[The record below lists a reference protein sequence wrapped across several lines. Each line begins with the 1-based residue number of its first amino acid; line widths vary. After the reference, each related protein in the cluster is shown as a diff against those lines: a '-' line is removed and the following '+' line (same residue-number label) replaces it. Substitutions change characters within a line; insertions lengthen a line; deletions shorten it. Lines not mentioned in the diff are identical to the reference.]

1 MTLFSETERVRSGG
15 RARGTHPAGTTPFLA
30 LVALAMMLAGCGG
43 EREAPFAED
52 GDAISTFG
60 GGPAGGVLVALVD
73 GEPDDLNPLTYSSN
87 PAYQAIRL
95 MFRALARRDST
106 LSGYEPDLA
115 VAWELSGDSL
125 ARIRI
130 RDDVRWHDGVP
141 VTASDV
147 AFTIERQRQA
157 EVASPR
163 QADVAAVRG
172 VTVID
177 STTLEVALER
187 AGIYTLN
194 ALLEVV
200 PVPRHRLEGT
210 DPAQLRR
217 DPFSRTPVG
226 NGFYR
231 FVRWEA
237 GQQIILEANT
247 EMPEGRAA
255 LDRIVIRVVPDLN
268 AAITEL
274 LAGQGDLLKIPAEH
288 RDRVEASRSTRV
300 YSAPRVRPAWIAWN
314 TRRSPLDDQRV
325 RQALIMGV
333 DRDRL
338 VRGLFGP
345 IGEVALTPIPPA
357 LWEHSPDV
365 VPILYDPEGA
375 RVLLEAAGW
384 IDSDA
389 DGVRDR
395 AGVPLRI
402 QVDYIAADQ
411 TRQDVLIA
419 MQSMLREIGIDLV
432 PRAYERT
439 AWVERLR
446 GGEFQGSSWGWG
458 WGPGVVGPNAQMV
471 FSSESIPPAGTNF
484 AAETNPRIDLLLDSA
499 LVVRDS
505 ARLQRIWRDF
515 EQLAVDDAVYTP
527 LYLDPELFGVASR
540 IENVRFR
547 GIEWWE
553 DVPYWYIPLDQR
565 LPRDRAR

>member
-1 MTLFSETERVRSGG
+1 MTLASSTERIRSGEG
-15 RARGTHPAGTTPFLA
+15 ARAAISPGMIPILA
-30 LVALAMMLAGCGG
+30 LITAVMMLAGCGG
-43 EREAPFAED
+43 EREQPFAEF
-52 GDAISTFG
+52 GESIPTFS

-87 PAYQAIRL
+87 PAYQAIHL

-106 LSGYEPDLA
+106 LSGYAPDLA

-130 RDDVRWHDGVP
+130 REDVRWHDGVP

-163 QADVAAVRG
+163 QADVAAVRA
-172 VTVID
+172 VTVLD
-177 STTLEVALER
+177 STTLDVALER

-200 PVPRHRLEGT
+200 PVPKHLLEAT
-210 DPAQLRR
+210 DPDQMRR
-217 DPFSRTPVG
+217 DPFSRRPVG

-231 FVRWEA
+231 FVRWEP
-237 GQQIILEANT
+237 GQQIILEVNP

-314 TRRSPLDDQRV
+314 TRRGPLDDQRV
-325 RQALIMGV
+325 RQALVMGV
-333 DRDRL
+333 DREAL
-338 VRGLFGP
+338 VRGLFGAV
-345 IGEVALTPIPPA
+345 GEVALTPIPPA

-365 VPILYDPEGA
+365 VPLPYDPGQA
-375 RVLLEAAGW
+375 GMLLEAAGW

-389 DGVRDR
+389 DGIRDR

-402 QVDYIAADQ
+402 QVDYVSADQ

-471 FSSESIPPAGTNF
+471 FSSKSIPPAGTNF
-484 AAETNPRIDLLLDSA
+484 AAERNPQIDLLLDSA

-505 ARLQRIWRDF
+505 ARLRRIWHDF

-565 LPRDRAR
+565 LPRDRVR